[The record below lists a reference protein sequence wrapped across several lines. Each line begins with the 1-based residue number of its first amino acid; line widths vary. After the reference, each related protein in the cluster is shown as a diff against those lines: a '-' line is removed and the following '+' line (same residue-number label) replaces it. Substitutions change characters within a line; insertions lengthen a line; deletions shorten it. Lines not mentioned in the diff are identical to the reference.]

1 MPKHYLIELTT
12 EIAVVLDDKENQ
24 ENLYQDIINKT
35 QLIMDNTDF
44 NDKTFSVK
52 VIAQEGVTGATTEKE
67 NAV

>member
-1 MPKHYLIELTT
+1 MTGVQTCALPIY
-12 EIAVVLDDKENQ
+12 DKENQ

-67 NAV
+67 NAI

>member
-12 EIAVVLDDKENQ
+12 EIAVVLDDKESEQ
-24 ENLYQDIINKT
+24 NLYQDIINKT

>member
-44 NDKTFSVK
+44 NDKT
-52 VIAQEGVTGATTEKE
+52 
-67 NAV
+67 